1 MAYPPVLSQISLRLG
16 LSHNGS
22 GYWYRHLTDLERR
35 GVQTIITGVGLA
47 VQPAITWRR
56 RPDVQRVTIWLLGV
70 VAASLLPVIA
80 LVLHA
85 VDNNNPLGLVT
96 LLSRGD
102 LLLIGTVVTIGSFA
116 DLARSDIPGELNHY
130 KGCLLVICALTAVIQ
145 ALWYSDLAAR
155 AATVSATMHDATGIA
170 LGTLVV
176 YLFSIVT
183 SGACIK
189 LSEARIDPV
198 IGGTQ
203 S

>member
-1 MAYPPVLSQISLRLG
+1 MAHPARPV
-16 LSHNGS
+16 
-22 GYWYRHLTDLERR
+22 D
-35 GVQTIITGVGLA
+35 A
-47 VQPAITWRR
+47 WRK

-80 LVLHA
+80 LILHDI
-85 VDNNNPLGLVT
+85 DNNDPLGLVT

-102 LLLIGTVVTIGSFA
+102 LLLIGAVVTIGSFA
-116 DLARSDIPGELNHY
+116 DLARADTPGELNHY
-130 KGCLLVICALTAVIQ
+130 KGCLLVICALTAVVQ

-155 AATVSATMHDATGIA
+155 AGNRSPMHDAAGIA
-170 LGTLVV
+170 WGTFIV

-189 LSEARIDPV
+189 LSEARIESAA
-198 IGGTQ
+198 GEAE

>member
-1 MAYPPVLSQISLRLG
+1 MAAP
-16 LSHNGS
+16 
-22 GYWYRHLTDLERR
+22 
-35 GVQTIITGVGLA
+35 A
-47 VQPAITWRR
+47 QPAITWRR
-56 RPDVQRVTIWLLGV
+56 RPDVQRVAIWLLGV

-80 LVLHA
+80 LILHD
-85 VDNNNPLGLVT
+85 VDNNDPLDLVT

-116 DLARSDIPGELNHY
+116 DLARAETPRGLNHY

-155 AATVSATMHDATGIA
+155 AGSGEMHDAVGVA
-170 LGTLVV
+170 LGTLMV

-189 LSEARIDPV
+189 LSEARIKV
-198 IGGTQ
+198 GKARAESGTGEAE

>member
-1 MAYPPVLSQISLRLG
+1 MQ
-16 LSHNGS
+16 
-22 GYWYRHLTDLERR
+22 
-35 GVQTIITGVGLA
+35 ITGVGLVGQTA
-47 VQPAITWRR
+47 QSVVAWRS

-80 LVLHA
+80 LILHEI
-85 VDNNNPLGLVT
+85 DNNDPLDLVM

-116 DLARSDIPGELNHY
+116 DLARTETPTQLNHY

-155 AATVSATMHDATGIA
+155 TSVVSGTLHGAMGIA
-170 LGTLVV
+170 LGTLAV
-176 YLFSIVT
+176 YLFSVVT

-189 LSEARIDPV
+189 LSEAKRV
-198 IGGTQ
+198 SAAGGGE

>member
-1 MAYPPVLSQISLRLG
+1 V
-16 LSHNGS
+16 
-22 GYWYRHLTDLERR
+22 E
-35 GVQTIITGVGLA
+35 ITGVGLVGHSA
-47 VQPAITWRR
+47 QPAIAWRR

-80 LVLHA
+80 LILHA
-85 VDNNNPLGLVT
+85 IDNNDALDLVS

-116 DLARSDIPGELNHY
+116 DLARSDTPVELNHY
-130 KGCLLVICALTAVIQ
+130 RGCLLVICALTAVIQ

-155 AATVSATMHDATGIA
+155 LGGAHDTLHDATGIA
-170 LGTLVV
+170 LGTLAV

-189 LSEARIDPV
+189 LSEARLMPATGEV
-198 IGGTQ
+198 E

>member
-1 MAYPPVLSQISLRLG
+1 V
-16 LSHNGS
+16 
-22 GYWYRHLTDLERR
+22 
-35 GVQTIITGVGLA
+35 VITGVGLVA
-47 VQPAITWRR
+47 HPAQPAVVCRK

-70 VAASLLPVIA
+70 VAASLLPVLA

-85 VDNNNPLGLVT
+85 IDNSDPLDLVT

-116 DLARSDIPGELNHY
+116 DLARSDTPVELNHY

-155 AATVSATMHDATGIA
+155 ATTNSAMRDAVGIA
-170 LGTLVV
+170 LGTLAV
-176 YLFSIVT
+176 YLFSLMT
-183 SGACIK
+183 SGACIR
-189 LSEARIDPV
+189 LSEARV
-198 IGGTQ
+198 ESATGGAE